1 MASPVE
7 EEAAAVAQAG
17 NTSKLIKEIDN
28 TYEVI
33 RFKELSKV
41 IKSNKE
47 YMTLID
53 KLNSTDNINDVI
65 AIRKELFK
73 YGDIKEYIELEK
85 QIRLF
90 SMRLSK
96 ELSSIVEK
104 HTC

>member
-1 MASPVE
+1 MAT
-7 EEAAAVAQAG
+7 AG
-17 NTSKLIKEIDN
+17 NTSKLIKDIDN
-28 TYEVI
+28 TKEVI
-33 RFKELSKV
+33 RFKELHNS

-47 YMTLID
+47 YMSLLD
-53 KLNSTDNINDVI
+53 KLNSSTNINDVI

-90 SMRLSK
+90 SMKLSK
-96 ELSSIVEK
+96 EISSIVEK